1 MTQTID
7 QLDDR
12 LRQVEKDQAV
22 SAEILK
28 RIEIDLKTIADATE
42 DIKGVVKGW
51 KGGLVVIL
59 MIAGG
64 LMSILAG
71 VFDNLWHRIM
81 GAS

>member
-1 MTQTID
+1 MIQTIS

-12 LRQVEKDQAV
+12 LRQVERDQAV

-28 RIEIDLKTIADATE
+28 RIEQDLSSIAATTE

-64 LMSILAG
+64 LMTIIAG
-71 VFDNLWHRIM
+71 VFDNLWNRIM
-81 GAS
+81 GGP